1 MKKNNQSIELEY
13 YLKESISPVHYNLK
27 NRKKHFEIRSS
38 LYQLLGLPPNLI
50 YGKDVLEVAPGS
62 GHNSI
67 YTATLLPNNYQL
79 VEPNPIGC
87 RDIIEIFKKLS
98 IRHTKPKLKKTTLGN
113 FKTKK
118 LYDIVITEGWPG
130 GYLDFDKKMLK
141 KLSSFVKPGGV
152 MLISFFPPIGGMAT
166 YLRRL
171 ISNRIILNK
180 DNFQNKTN
188 LLDKA
193 FSSHLKNLKSMSRS
207 NKHWIQDSLLNP
219 YICVAHNTPE
229 LCLKILNNKF
239 EIYNS
244 VPKFTNDWR
253 WYKSLHGKS
262 KKFNE
267 NFISEYHKINH
278 SLIDYRMSGTRRS
291 SKKNNVLEKLCFS
304 FAVKTKKNEKFGV
317 KKYKKNIE
325 PFLKKIIKNIKKDL
339 PKNVYL
345 SLIEAN
351 NLLKKKQIDINDIS
365 KMKYFS
371 SLFGR
376 EQCYLS
382 FIRK

>member
-1 MKKNNQSIELEY
+1 
-13 YLKESISPVHYNLK
+13 
-27 NRKKHFEIRSS
+27 
-38 LYQLLGLPPNLI
+38 
-50 YGKDVLEVAPGS
+50 
-62 GHNSI
+62 
-67 YTATLLPNNYQL
+67 
-79 VEPNPIGC
+79 
-87 RDIIEIFKKLS
+87 
-98 IRHTKPKLKKTTLGN
+98 
-113 FKTKK
+113 
-118 LYDIVITEGWPG
+118 
-130 GYLDFDKKMLK
+130 MLK

-171 ISNRIILNK
+171 IGNRIILNK

-291 SKKNNVLEKLCFS
+291 SKKNNELEKLCFS

>member
-50 YGKDVLEVAPGS
+50 YGKDILEVAPGS

-67 YTATLLPNNYQL
+67 YTATLLPKYYQL

-171 ISNRIILNK
+171 IGNRIILNK

-291 SKKNNVLEKLCFS
+291 SKKNNELEKLCFS
-304 FAVKTKKNEKFGV
+304 FAAKTKKNEKFGV

-351 NLLKKKQIDINDIS
+351 NLLKKKQIDVNDIS